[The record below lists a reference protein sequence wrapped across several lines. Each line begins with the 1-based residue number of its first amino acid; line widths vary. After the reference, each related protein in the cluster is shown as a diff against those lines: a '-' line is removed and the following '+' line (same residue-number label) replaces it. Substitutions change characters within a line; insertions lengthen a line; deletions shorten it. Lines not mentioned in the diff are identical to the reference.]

1 MVISFA
7 DTFTDRI
14 GQETWQGFLDKCELN
29 DDYHPAE
36 LYDFDAGH
44 LQGKPAPTG
53 RTAFFFCFG
62 PEDPQHSSVGRRDAF
77 EKQLGS
83 A

>member
-1 MVISFA
+1 MHEGSGCHTGMVISFA

-36 LYDFDAGH
+36 GYDFDAGH
-44 LQGKPAPTG
+44 LQG
-53 RTAFFFCFG
+53 
-62 PEDPQHSSVGRRDAF
+62 
-77 EKQLGS
+77 
-83 A
+83 